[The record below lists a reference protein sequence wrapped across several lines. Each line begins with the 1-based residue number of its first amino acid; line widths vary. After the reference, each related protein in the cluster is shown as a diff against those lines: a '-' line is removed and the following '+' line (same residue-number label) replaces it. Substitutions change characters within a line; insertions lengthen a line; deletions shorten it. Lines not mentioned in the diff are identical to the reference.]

1 MIHHV
6 GELCFSSGKPD
17 VKPSPNFMMKLP
29 GCQIWICAGIGILSA
44 YVSRAGIVNIDFNL
58 GATPTHAA
66 LGAAPDSPGNVKWN
80 GLALTG
86 GSAPGTAN
94 ATSTFT
100 GLVFS
105 DNTPSGMS
113 VTIQRTGQ
121 SDIPNADNNAADLLR
136 DYAYVNSGSSSTRL
150 SATFIIDGLTAGMVY
165 DLYLYGSGG
174 QSGQKTAFTI
184 GETTLQT
191 TGPSAATTELT
202 AGEDYVRFEGIAP
215 NVSNQIIVTYANVN
229 DGIGPNQT
237 GPFNGCQI
245 VAVPPSPLLSIRL
258 PNASQYR
265 LAWPVSAADYQLE
278 TSTDFT
284 LWENVMDEPTVIDS
298 EFVLTADIAGP
309 RRFFRLHRP

>member
-1 MIHHV
+1 
-6 GELCFSSGKPD
+6 
-17 VKPSPNFMMKLP
+17 MMKLP
-29 GCQIWICAGIGILSA
+29 GYRIWICAGIGILSA
-44 YVSRAGIVNIDFNL
+44 FVSRAGVVNIDFNL

-66 LGAAPDSPGNVKWN
+66 LGAAPDSPGNLKWN

-105 DNTPSGMS
+105 DDTPSGMS
-113 VTIQRTGQ
+113 VTLQRTGQ
-121 SDIPNADNNAADLLR
+121 SDIPSAGNSAADLLR
-136 DYAYVNSGSSSTRL
+136 DYAYVKSGSSGARL
-150 SATFIIDGLTAGMVY
+150 SATFIIDGLTAGVTY

-184 GETTLQT
+184 GGATLQT

-202 AGEDYVRFEGIAP
+202 AGEDYVRFTGIVP
-215 NVSNQIIVTYANVN
+215 NTSNQIIVTYANVN
-229 DGIGPNQT
+229 TGSDPNPT

-245 VAVPPSPLLSIRL
+245 VVVPPTPQLRISLPSP
-258 PNASQYR
+258 SQYR
-265 LAWPVSAADYQLE
+265 LAWPASAPDYQLE
-278 TSTDFT
+278 TSAD
-284 LWENVMDEPTVIDS
+284 LSRWESVLATPTVIGS
-298 EFVLTADIAGP
+298 EFVLTAEIAGP